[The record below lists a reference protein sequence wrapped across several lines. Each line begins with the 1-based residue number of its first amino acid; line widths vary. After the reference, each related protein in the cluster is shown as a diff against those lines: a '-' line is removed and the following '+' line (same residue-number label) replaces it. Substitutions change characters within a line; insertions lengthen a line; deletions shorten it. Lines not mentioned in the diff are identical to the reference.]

1 MKHIKHLCVV
11 AGVLAL
17 SGSAIAA
24 DMGLGVGFGQNS
36 GLIYAPINVTP
47 SFRVEPF
54 FAYYKEKNTSGE
66 PFASAQSYSNYV
78 AGVGLFVT
86 QRVAENIDVFG
97 GGRLGYLSRKEKRTQ
112 TSYSFGPA
120 EYSSESSG
128 YLIAPT
134 IGFEYY
140 LQKNISIGAEAAISY
155 IKTSGT
161 NVNYDYYFSN
171 NNQKSDIKG
180 SSTSTTTAVVVKYYF
195 K

>member
-11 AGVLAL
+11 AGMLAF
-17 SGSAIAA
+17 SGTAIAA

-97 GGRLGYLSRKEKRTQ
+97 GSRLGYLSRKEKRTQ
-112 TSYSFGPA
+112 TSYSFAPT

-128 YLIAPT
+128 YFIAPT

-155 IKTSGT
+155 IKTSG
-161 NVNYDYYFSN
+161 NSVSYDYYSN
-171 NNQKSDIKG
+171 GNQKSDTKS
-180 SSTSTTTAVVVKYYF
+180 SSTSTTTAVVIKYYF

>member
-11 AGVLAL
+11 AGVLAF
-17 SGSAIAA
+17 SGTAIAA
-24 DMGLGVGFGQNS
+24 DFGLGVGFGQNS

-112 TSYSFGPA
+112 MSYSFGSA

-161 NVNYDYYFSN
+161 NVSYDYYSN
-171 NNQKSDIKG
+171 SNQKSDTKS
-180 SSTSTTTAVVVKYYF
+180 SSTSTTTAVVIKYYF